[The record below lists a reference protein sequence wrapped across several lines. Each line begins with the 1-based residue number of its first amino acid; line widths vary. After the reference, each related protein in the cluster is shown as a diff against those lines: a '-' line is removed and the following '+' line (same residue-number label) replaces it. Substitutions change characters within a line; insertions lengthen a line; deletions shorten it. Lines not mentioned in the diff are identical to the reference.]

1 MNVLP
6 ESNTIYQMGN
16 TIPSKTYYINRNTNR
31 ISGYIDDKDA
41 IVQAIYLILSTER
54 YESYI
59 YNWYYGVELDSLVGK
74 DRDFVKSELKRRIA
88 EALLEDDRILD
99 VTDFDITFDKDKAN
113 AKSTGGSWTSGS
125 TTLTAAQSGL
135 PSHNHS
141 FSGVNDGAGTTYNMG
156 SYPAKIYQDYKPNWT
171 GYYINNEGGWN
182 ASQGHTHSITPPY
195 FKVYMWYRT
204 A

>member
-1 MNVLP
+1 MSTKLYRPV
-6 ESNTIYQMGN
+6 GN
-16 TIPSKTYYINRNTNR
+16 KTLWPIGSVYLSVNSKSPATLFEGTWVQV
-31 ISGYIDDKDA
+31 SGY
-41 IVQAIYLILSTER
+41 YL
-54 YESYI
+54 YA
-59 YNWYYGVELDSLVGK
+59 DS
-74 DRDFVKSELKRRIA
+74 
-88 EALLEDDRILD
+88 
-99 VTDFDITFDKDKAN
+99 AN

-156 SYPAKIYQDYKPNWT
+156 SYPAKIYQDCTPNWT